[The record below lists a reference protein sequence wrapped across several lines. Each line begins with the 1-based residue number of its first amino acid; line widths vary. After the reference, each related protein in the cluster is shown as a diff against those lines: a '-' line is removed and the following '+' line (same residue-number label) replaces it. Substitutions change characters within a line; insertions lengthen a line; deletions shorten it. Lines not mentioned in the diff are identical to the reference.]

1 MLEQSQQPVQ
11 GQTSQ
16 PNPQTQVPQNPQETD
31 LQNSIDQ
38 QALEATNSAIQVP
51 RGTGGSRSEQTATT
65 TQPTVKDSSF
75 LPDLHVGTSLLIGS
89 FLLAITLVLLLARLA
104 YRHQKDATPVVEE
117 IEQLPLSEEN
127 LTLKAPKKNKSA
139 KKQTRRQRRKQR

>member
-1 MLEQSQQPVQ
+1 MLEQSQQSVQ

-38 QALEATNSAIQVP
+38 QALEATNSVIQVP
-51 RGTGGSRSEQTATT
+51 RGTGVSRPEQTATT
-65 TQPTVKDSSF
+65 TQPIVEDSSF

-104 YRHQKDATPVVEE
+104 YRHQKTTTAAVEE
-117 IEQLPLSEEN
+117 VDSPPSPEAG
-127 LTLKAPKKNKSA
+127 LTPEVPKKNKSER
-139 KKQTRRQRRKQR
+139 KQTRRQRRRQK